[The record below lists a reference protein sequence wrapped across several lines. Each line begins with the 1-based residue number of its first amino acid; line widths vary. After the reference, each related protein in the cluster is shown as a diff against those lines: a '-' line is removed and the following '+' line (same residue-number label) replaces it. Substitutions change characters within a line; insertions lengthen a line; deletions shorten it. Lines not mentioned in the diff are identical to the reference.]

1 MRDSKAY
8 QQLLIAR
15 KKIIFFLL
23 SITIIAYFAFISVIA
38 FYPSFFGQL
47 IGNSFFSMGIVLG
60 FILIL
65 LIFAVTLIY
74 VYQANKKLEPLI
86 KKIQLQL
93 K

>member
-1 MRDSKAY
+1 
-8 QQLLIAR
+8 
-15 KKIIFFLL
+15 
-23 SITIIAYFAFISVIA
+23 
-38 FYPSFFGQL
+38 
-47 IGNSFFSMGIVLG
+47 MGFVLG

>member
-65 LIFAVTLIY
+65 KEVLP
-74 VYQANKKLEPLI
+74 KSPLLSF
-86 KKIQLQL
+86 QHVAQ
-93 K
+93 